1 MSLIMVNSRMQND
14 NTTGNTPPC
23 GWRLETEER
32 LLQDFIEKSGHI
44 TKEWISFT
52 QGDQKSVTFL

>member
-1 MSLIMVNSRMQND
+1 MSLIMVNSRMQKV

-44 TKEWISFT
+44 TK
-52 QGDQKSVTFL
+52 V